1 MNMAIRENDTQGLID
16 ANTEIMEFN
25 ARMMAIGRPERRIT
39 STTKKRSRAGFV
51 RTSGNMVNGIVM
63 SPDMVR
69 NTNEFDGEE

>member
-1 MNMAIRENDTQGLID
+1 
-16 ANTEIMEFN
+16 
-25 ARMMAIGRPERRIT
+25 MMAIGRPERRIT

-69 NTNEFDGEE
+69 NTNEFDGEQ